1 MLEINNLKLSF
12 GDKEILKGVSF
23 EIRLNQFVG
32 LVGDISSGKSQI
44 FETILNF
51 KNFSGGTVIY
61 ENKKVA
67 YNRIEQVTALR
78 KNIGY
83 VPQYNI
89 FLDFGNLLENLMFI
103 SGQKKDSVIEIVS
116 SLEITDSLYKNIDQI
131 DNEDVFRAKIALA
144 LLKNPQILLI
154 DEPLIYGDII
164 TMKNII
170 KVIQKILFDKQVAVL
185 MASQKI
191 ELFDQD
197 VFNKI
202 YKLENG
208 VLNAI

>member
-12 GDKEILKGVSF
+12 GEKEILKGVSF
-23 EIRLNQFVG
+23 EIRLNQFIG
-32 LVGDISSGKSQI
+32 LVGEISSGKSQI

-67 YNRIEQVTALR
+67 YNRIEQVIALR

-83 VPQYNI
+83 VPQYNN

-170 KVIQKILFDKQVAVL
+170 KVIQKILFDKQVAIL
-185 MASQKI
+185 IASQK
-191 ELFDQD
+191 
-197 VFNKI
+197 
-202 YKLENG
+202 
-208 VLNAI
+208 LNFLIKMFLIKYINLKMEY

>member
-1 MLEINNLKLSF
+1 MFLNIIIF
-12 GDKEILKGVSF
+12 RF
-23 EIRLNQFVG
+23 WQFIRKFNVHQW
-32 LVGDISSGKSQI
+32 S
-44 FETILNF
+44 
-51 KNFSGGTVIY
+51 
-61 ENKKVA
+61 
-67 YNRIEQVTALR
+67 
-78 KNIGY
+78 
-83 VPQYNI
+83 
-89 FLDFGNLLENLMFI
+89 
-103 SGQKKDSVIEIVS
+103 KKDSVIEIVS

-170 KVIQKILFDKQVAVL
+170 KVIQKILFDKQVAIL
-185 MASQKI
+185 IASQKI

>member
-1 MLEINNLKLSF
+1 M
-12 GDKEILKGVSF
+12 
-23 EIRLNQFVG
+23 
-32 LVGDISSGKSQI
+32 
-44 FETILNF
+44 
-51 KNFSGGTVIY
+51 
-61 ENKKVA
+61 
-67 YNRIEQVTALR
+67 
-78 KNIGY
+78 
-83 VPQYNI
+83 
-89 FLDFGNLLENLMFI
+89 
-103 SGQKKDSVIEIVS
+103 
-116 SLEITDSLYKNIDQI
+116 YKNIDQI

-170 KVIQKILFDKQVAVL
+170 KVIQKILFDKQVAIL
-185 MASQKI
+185 IASQKI

>member
-32 LVGDISSGKSQI
+32 LVGDVSSGKSQI

-67 YNRIEQVTALR
+67 YNRIEQVAALR